1 MDLTGLLPVLLIISI
16 PPIII
21 FSVIFLILKYIFKVR
36 FQALGHSM
44 IPLLFFHGVVVLI
57 AITALVIVIPPL
69 IQKIKKI
76 TKKS

>member
-1 MDLTGLLPVLLIISI
+1 MEDGSNRFATGFVDNFYSTHHN
-16 PPIII
+16 
-21 FSVIFLILKYIFKVR
+21 FFR

-57 AITALVIVIPPL
+57 AITALVIIIPPL

>member
-1 MDLTGLLPVLLIISI
+1 MEDGSNRFVTG
-16 PPIII
+16 
-21 FSVIFLILKYIFKVR
+21 F
-36 FQALGHSM
+36 

-57 AITALVIVIPPL
+57 AITALVIIIPPL

>member
-1 MDLTGLLPVLLIISI
+1 MEDGSNRFV
-16 PPIII
+16 II

-44 IPLLFFHGVVVLI
+44 ILLLFFHGVVVLI
-57 AITALVIVIPPL
+57 AITALVIIIPPL